1 MPASLLF
8 RPLLV
13 LLALVGFPQAERP
26 EVVIRC
32 PLNRDPVAQWKLP
45 DNLKEISGLAR
56 TSQGRLLAHGDEK
69 GRIFT
74 LDEQTGKVV
83 ATWELQGEPRDD
95 FEGIAVAGKTV
106 YLMTGA
112 GRIYTTREGRNGEKV
127 SYTKIDTGLGKQ
139 CEFEG
144 LAYDPKAKVLL
155 LPCKTAIARELA
167 SDVVVFRWSVEKKE
181 LAEPASFRFPRK
193 DVGDSMDFRATSVE
207 VDPKS
212 GHLILLSSKRQML
225 VELSAEGRF
234 LGVVP
239 LETLWHRQPEGL
251 TLGPDRLYISDEG
264 RKHTGMLTS
273 YACAK

>member
-1 MPASLLF
+1 MPASLLL
-8 RPLLV
+8 RPLLI
-13 LLALVGFPQAERP
+13 LLALVGLPQAERA
-26 EVVIRC
+26 EVMIRC

-45 DNLKEISGLAR
+45 DILKEISGLAR
-56 TSQGRLLAHGDEK
+56 TAQGRLLAHGDEK

-74 LDEQTGKVV
+74 LDEKTGQVL
-83 ATWELQGEPRDD
+83 ATWELQGVPHDD
-95 FEGIAVAGKTV
+95 FEGIAVSGKTV
-106 YLMTGA
+106 YLMTSA
-112 GRIYTTREGRNGEKV
+112 GRIYTTREGGNGDQV
-127 SYTKIDTGLGKQ
+127 PYTKIDTGLGTQ

-193 DVGDSMDFRATSVE
+193 AVGESVEFRATSVE
-207 VDPKS
+207 VDPRS
-212 GHLILLSSKRQML
+212 GHLMVLSSKRQMV
-225 VELSAEGRF
+225 VELTAQGRF
-234 LGVVP
+234 LGAVP
-239 LETLWHRQPEGL
+239 LEPLWHRQPEGL

-273 YACAK
+273 YACEK